1 MSRPPLFDAPPPPF
15 SAYDLQPLLST
26 LASLALVAIIV
37 SLVASLVTD
46 SDRWLTWP
54 AHALD
59 RIQGMVALGISAL
72 LGRTSLGN
80 VEWGKASEY
89 SPSRGDGDSKRVVR
103 RYKETAEG
111 KKKAAG
117 GGMLSP
123 SATRIRPLLV
133 DFFLRLTTRSA
144 LSGLAQRGWESMFLE
159 RDSTG
164 KASDIRMENASGKLS
179 CN

>member
-1 MSRPPLFDAPPPPF
+1 MSRPPLYDAPHPPF

-37 SLVASLVTD
+37 SLLASLVTD

-59 RIQGMVALGISAL
+59 RIQGMVAVGISAL

-80 VEWGKASEY
+80 VEWGRAGE
-89 SPSRGDGDSKRVVR
+89 SPGDSKRVVR

-117 GGMLSP
+117 GGTL
-123 SATRIRPLLV
+123 
-133 DFFLRLTTRSA
+133 
-144 LSGLAQRGWESMFLE
+144 
-159 RDSTG
+159 
-164 KASDIRMENASGKLS
+164 
-179 CN
+179 